1 MVWLRQYAPAY
12 LVLVNIFFVNIE
24 YQPEKLPQTSA
35 DQWLLASSRSKSG
48 SKYAGENSWSNTYLQ
63 RVLCH
68 VMDTLISG
76 WNIL

>member
-35 DQWLLASSRSKSG
+35 DQWLLASSRSGCTTSRGVNTQGKIAGATPTSSG
-48 SKYAGENSWSNTYLQ
+48 SYT
-63 RVLCH
+63 
-68 VMDTLISG
+68 M
-76 WNIL
+76 